1 MRIPAHPGEI
11 LKDELEALG
20 LSAHRLAMEL
30 GVPATRINDIVRE
43 RRAVTPETAL
53 RLAAYFGGS
62 AQFWIN
68 LQTTHDLAV
77 AEARHGEEIRRSV
90 RPRAA

>member
-20 LSAHRLAMEL
+20 MSANRLAMEL
-30 GVPATRINDIVRE
+30 GVPATRVNDIVRC

-53 RLAAYFGGS
+53 RLAVYFGGS

-68 LQTTHDLAV
+68 LQTAHDLAL
-77 AEARHGEEIRRSV
+77 AEAEHGAEIRRSV
-90 RPRAA
+90 RRRAA